1 MTVSEFLQWDSG
13 DRSGALW
20 QLRDGE
26 PEMMA
31 PASDRHGRIQGEL
44 TSLIGHHL
52 KNNRPECSV
61 VTAPGVVPR
70 IRSSENFRIPDIGIT
85 CSPSTGQTPIPEP
98 IALIEILSPSNEQE
112 TRTNIWT
119 YTTIPSVQE
128 IIVLHSTAI
137 AAEILRRGP
146 DGTWPEKPDL
156 LGPATNSASSPSALP
171 HRCGRHT
178 VPRAYNNLRKRCAGL
193 SCSLRH

>member
-1 MTVSEFLQWDSG
+1 
-13 DRSGALW
+13 
-20 QLRDGE
+20 
-26 PEMMA
+26 MMA

-44 TSLIGHHL
+44 TSLIGTHL

-128 IIVLHSTAI
+128 IIILHSTAI
-137 AAEILRRGP
+137 AAEILRRCP

-156 LGPATNSASSPSALP
+156 LGSDDELRLPSIGFATPL
-171 HRCGRHT
+171 RE
-178 VPRAYNNLRKRCAGL
+178 AYRTAGL
-193 SCSLRH
+193 

>member
-1 MTVSEFLQWDSG
+1 
-13 DRSGALW
+13 
-20 QLRDGE
+20 
-26 PEMMA
+26 MMA

-44 TSLIGHHL
+44 TSLIGTHL

-156 LGPATNSASSPSALP
+156 LGPADELSLLSIGFATPL
-171 HRCGRHT
+171 RE
-178 VPRAYNNLRKRCAGL
+178 AYRTGGL
-193 SCSLRH
+193 